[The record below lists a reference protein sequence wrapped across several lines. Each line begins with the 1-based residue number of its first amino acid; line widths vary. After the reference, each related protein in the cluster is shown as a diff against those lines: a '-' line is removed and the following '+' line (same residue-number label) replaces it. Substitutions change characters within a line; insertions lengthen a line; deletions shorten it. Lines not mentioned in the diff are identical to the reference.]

1 MNRRS
6 TNKAFTLV
14 ELLVV
19 MAIIA
24 LLLGLLLPALAKA
37 RATARQVK
45 DATQIKQ
52 CHAGLLSAGADNGGT
67 NPLPGTINHLGTVPG
82 RHTGTGAN
90 AVGAGGDERQNTP
103 ANLWG
108 AMIGRGFV
116 NAQILVSPAEVNAQV
131 SPATRYNM
139 QRINPAA
146 DCYWDPVDSLG
157 AGTVPVPAP
166 VTGFQAD
173 LRTQQNGGANG
184 QCNTSYAM
192 IPLDPTIR
200 RAREWRNSGN
210 SQFAVMGNRGPQG
223 GSTDAVMTASKTMLI
238 HGGVKEWDG
247 NLCFNDNH
255 LELSRTFYPTNI
267 GELDRA
273 PQGGGPANQPGTQA
287 NRFLDNIFKN
297 DAGANWPPSSQYS
310 DVFLAIQR
318 LSTNQSASNGQVKL
332 QQWDGRD
339 SSSGPQGSGFACT
352 WD

>member
-1 MNRRS
+1 MNTPKNS
-6 TNKAFTLV
+6 KAFTLV

-67 NPLPGTINHLGTVPG
+67 NPLPGTINHVGTVPG
-82 RHTGTGAN
+82 RHTGTDAPR
-90 AVGAGGDERQNTP
+90 VGSGGDERQNNH

-116 NAQILVSPAEVNAQV
+116 NAQILVSPAEVNAQIA
-131 SPATRYNM
+131 PATRYNM
-139 QRINPAA
+139 ARINPAQ
-146 DCYWDPVDSLG
+146 DCYWDPVDAIA
-157 AGTVPVPAP
+157 AGGSQVPTPI
-166 VTGFQAD
+166 TGFQCD
-173 LRTQQNGGANG
+173 LRTQQTGGVTG
-184 QCNTSYAM
+184 QCNTSYAL

-210 SQFAVMGNRGPQG
+210 SQFAVIGNRGPRG

-247 NLCFNDNH
+247 NIGFNDNH
-255 LELSRTFYPTNI
+255 VELSRTFYPTN
-267 GELDRA
+267 GAELDRA
-273 PQGGGPANQPGTQA
+273 PQGGGPANLAGTQPGK
-287 NRFLDNIFKN
+287 FLDNIFKN
-297 DAGANWPPSSQYS
+297 DAGSNWPASTQYS

-318 LSTNQSASNGQVKL
+318 LSANGSSSFGTAKIQA
-332 QQWDGRD
+332 WDGQD
-339 SSSGPQGSGFACT
+339 GGSGSGTGPMCT